1 MVFWSKRNE
10 NDLPED
16 LRGKSPAE
24 IAQMLADAKKDKAT
38 LTTLEASQTTTSQ
51 QLAEIQAKLAE
62 KDQEIEQLRT
72 AQRSAQ
78 PQQQPNNPPERA
90 NYLTDPETFVQQQTQ
105 DTQNLAIVSGIMAAK
120 MYAKQT
126 LNARDVKIFNKYEK
140 EIETVMQGYSPVQKV
155 VPDNW
160 VTALT
165 LVKGRHDL
173 EIRQMESDQTD
184 FFSETP
190 SHGAP
195 PQQQTE
201 AKLTP
206 DEMEVCRV
214 MKWDPKKYLESRKK
228 MRTVQSEGGAVA
240 RFTNE

>member
-10 NDLPED
+10 SDIPED

-24 IAQMLADAKKDKAT
+24 IAQMLADAKSDKAT
-38 LTTLEASQTTTSQ
+38 LATLQASQTTTDQ
-51 QLAEIQAKLAE
+51 QLTEIRSKMAE
-62 KDQEIEQLRT
+62 KDAEIEQLRT
-72 AQRSAQ
+72 AQRQ
-78 PQQQPNNPPERA
+78 PQPQPNQPERA

-126 LNARDVKIFNKYEK
+126 LTPRDVKIFNKYEK
-140 EIETVMQGYSPVQKV
+140 EIEQTMQGYSPVQKV

-190 SHGAP
+190 NRGNP
-195 PQQQTE
+195 PEQQQE

-206 DEMEVCRV
+206 DEAEACRV
-214 MKWDPKKYLESRKK
+214 MHWDPKKYLDSRKK
-228 MRTVQSEGGAVA
+228 MRTVQSDNGAVA